1 MDLKEIALEL
11 AKKHGVAFAE
21 ELLTQIAFPL
31 IEKVVKES
39 ATPIDDVILAALE
52 PKLKE
57 AIQAK
62 FAELKA

>member
-1 MDLKEIALEL
+1 MDFKELAVEL

-21 ELLTQIAFPL
+21 ELLTQAAFPL
-31 IEKVVKES
+31 IEQAVKES

-57 AIQAK
+57 FIALK
-62 FAELKA
+62 FAELKK